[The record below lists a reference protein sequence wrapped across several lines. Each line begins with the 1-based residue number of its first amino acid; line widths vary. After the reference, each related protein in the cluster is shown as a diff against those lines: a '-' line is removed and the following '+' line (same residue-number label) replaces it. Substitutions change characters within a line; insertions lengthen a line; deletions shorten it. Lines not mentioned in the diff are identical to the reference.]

1 MNTNITNIID
11 MTMKFYSEGNH
22 ISRATDYSAKHILI
36 EDGIPEENLVKL
48 MMDHL
53 FPEYR
58 VFEGWDEDI
67 IAHGRVILLPEG
79 EHSKDGFVLLYQD
92 SSLVYV
98 VEHDGEIVLRY
109 IGDAAMMHNR
119 LDDIKCIN
127 YKVDNW
133 FTSLPA
139 R

>member
-1 MNTNITNIID
+1 MKIDID
-11 MTMKFYSEGNH
+11 MTIKFSHSKNYIARCDNEVVSHTIISE
-22 ISRATDYSAKHILI
+22 SLPKDTLLD
-36 EDGIPEENLVKL
+36 LV
-48 MMDHL
+48 MDEL
-53 FPEYR
+53 FPEFKI
-58 VFEGWDEDI
+58 FEGWDEDI
-67 IAHGRVILLPEG
+67 IAHGRGILRPEG